1 MSNTEE
7 ALVTVALNCSVK
19 VSGTLYA
26 PNDVIRVPEDIAK
39 RLIAQKAADAYSLEQ
54 EQPLPE
60 QAGDESGDP
69 TQEDGVEV
77 EDSNPENEGE
87 TATPAPKAKDSK
99 GKSGKPATEQA
110 VA

>member
-26 PNDVIRVPEDIAK
+26 PNDVIRVPEDIAR
-39 RLIAQKAADAYSLEQ
+39 RLITQKAADAYSLEQ

-60 QAGDESGDP
+60 QPEGESGDP
-69 TQEDGVEV
+69 ILENGVEA
-77 EDSNPENEGE
+77 EDSDPENEGE
-87 TATPAPKAKDSK
+87 TATPAPKARDSK

-110 VA
+110 AA

>member
-1 MSNTEE
+1 MSNIEE

-26 PNDVIRVPEDIAK
+26 PNDVIRVPEEIAR

-60 QAGDESGDP
+60 HAGDESGDP
-69 TQEDGVEV
+69 TLDDGVEA
-77 EDSNPENEGE
+77 EDSAPEDEGE
-87 TATPAPKAKDSK
+87 TAAPAPKGKDSK

-110 VA
+110 AA